1 MWPSP
6 PTSLALLH
14 SSRCPLHNDR
24 PLARV
29 LASFV
34 YPSCSFRPNNRGAV
48 CTFPSNLVN
57 YVSCR
62 RSVYSGIET
71 GEKGQLGTVYCSPAF
86 VILIPVLWNAPAI
99 LAVSLMPLI

>member
-6 PTSLALLH
+6 PTSLALSH
-14 SSRCPLHNDR
+14 SSSCPLHNVR

-29 LASFV
+29 LAYFV
-34 YPSCSFRPNNRGAV
+34 YPSCALRPKNCGAA
-48 CTFPSNLVN
+48 CTFPSNLIN

-71 GEKGQLGTVYCSPAF
+71 GEKGQLGTVYCPLAF
-86 VILIPVLWNAPAI
+86 VILIPVPWNAPAI
-99 LAVSLMPLI
+99 LASLIPLI